1 MPEINSGQ
9 SFLNIIM
16 DLKNIL
22 VAYDSSSFSN
32 RAFKSALDIAEPKKS
47 KITIVT
53 VVTGVYQPSIG
64 FSMKFS
70 KDLLEKNT
78 KMLKKLFSNLQTV
91 ASKKGINISL
101 KILHNPSVSN
111 AIINYVKSQK
121 FDLIVIGSRG
131 RTGLNKAILGS
142 VANGVSQ
149 KSTCPILI
157 VK

>member
-1 MPEINSGQ
+1 
-9 SFLNIIM
+9 M

-32 RAFKSALDIAEPKKS
+32 RAFKSALDIAEPNKS

-53 VVTGVYQPSIG
+53 VVTGIYQPSIG

-78 KMLKKLFSNLQTV
+78 RMLKKLFSNLQTM
-91 ASKKGINISL
+91 ANKKGISISL
-101 KILHNPSVSN
+101 KILNDPSVSK
-111 AIINYVKSQK
+111 AITNYVNSHK
-121 FDLIVIGSRG
+121 FDLIIIGSRG
-131 RTGLNKAILGS
+131 RTGINKIILGS
-142 VANGVSQ
+142 VANEVVN
-149 KSTCPILI
+149 KVNIPTMV

>member
-1 MPEINSGQ
+1 
-9 SFLNIIM
+9 M

-32 RAFKSALDIAEPKKS
+32 RAFKSALDIAEPNKS

-53 VVTGVYQPSIG
+53 VVTGIYQPSIG

-78 KMLKKLFSNLQTV
+78 KMLKKLFTDLQAM
-91 ASKKGINISL
+91 ASKKDVSITL
-101 KILHNPSVSN
+101 KILQNPSVSK
-111 AIINYVKSQK
+111 AITKYVNSHK

-131 RTGLNKAILGS
+131 RTGLNKIILGS
-142 VANGVSQ
+142 VANDVVN
-149 KSTCPILI
+149 KANIPTMV

>member
-1 MPEINSGQ
+1 
-9 SFLNIIM
+9 M

-32 RAFKSALDIAEPKKS
+32 RAFKSALDIAEPNKS

-53 VVTGVYQPSIG
+53 VVTGIYQPSIG

-78 KMLKKLFSNLQTV
+78 RMLKKVFSNLQTM
-91 ASKKGINISL
+91 ANKKGISISL
-101 KILHNPSVSN
+101 KILNDPSVSK
-111 AIINYVKSQK
+111 AITNYVNSHK
-121 FDLIVIGSRG
+121 FDLIIIGSRG
-131 RTGLNKAILGS
+131 RTGINKIILGS
-142 VANGVSQ
+142 VANEVVN
-149 KSTCPILI
+149 KVNIPTMV